1 MNMLKPLFT
10 LLFALTSVLLF
21 AQTDNKSTHPNANR
35 TIVKEGVKMYELK
48 VDSNSGVV
56 IIDPKSEKGD
66 AKRNKS
72 TTPLT
77 KDTTK
82 SKP

>member
-1 MNMLKPLFT
+1 MLKPLFT

-56 IIDPKSEKGD
+56 
-66 AKRNKS
+66 
-72 TTPLT
+72 
-77 KDTTK
+77 
-82 SKP
+82 

>member
-1 MNMLKPLFT
+1 MPKLLFT
-10 LLFALTSVLLF
+10 LFFALTSVLLF
-21 AQTDNKSTHPNANR
+21 AQTDNKSTHKNANR
-35 TIVKEGVKMYELK
+35 TIVKEGVRMYELK
-48 VDSNSGVV
+48 VDSNSGVI

-66 AKRNKS
+66 AKRDKS
-72 TTPLT
+72 TSHLS